1 MGDINEQEK
10 HLDLPTSE
18 YPIIEELKS
27 MIKPYEELW
36 GLVRDTN
43 NRLDKWKE
51 SKLKEIDPE
60 EVEKSHK

>member
-1 MGDINEQEK
+1 
-10 HLDLPTSE
+10 
-18 YPIIEELKS
+18 